1 MIQFRSVEENR
12 YDVALKMIGK
22 NIRSIRN
29 SKGLSMEAVAN
40 EANIEY
46 RQLGRIERG
55 EGNTTVASLLKIAD
69 ALKVNIGA
77 FFVVPD

>member
-1 MIQFRSVEENR
+1 MEDNR
-12 YDVALKMIGK
+12 YDAALKMIGK
-22 NIRSIRN
+22 NVRTIRN

-69 ALKVNIGA
+69 ALKVNVSE
-77 FFVVPD
+77 FFAS

>member
-1 MIQFRSVEENR
+1 MEENR
-12 YDVALKMIGK
+12 YEFALKMIGK
-22 NIRSIRN
+22 NVRAIRN

-55 EGNTTVASLLKIAD
+55 EGNTTIISLLKIAD
-69 ALKVNIGA
+69 ALKVDVSN
-77 FFVVPD
+77 FFTKQ

>member
-1 MIQFRSVEENR
+1 VDDNR
-12 YDVALKMIGK
+12 YEATLKMIGD
-22 NIRSIRN
+22 NIRTIRN

-55 EGNTTVASLLKIAD
+55 EGNTTIASLVKIAA
-69 ALKVNIGA
+69 ALKVNLSE
-77 FFVVPD
+77 FFQG

>member
-1 MIQFRSVEENR
+1 MEDNR
-12 YDVALKMIGK
+12 YDAALKMIGK

-29 SKGLSMEAVAN
+29 SKGLSMEEVAN

-55 EGNTTVASLLKIAD
+55 EGNVTVNSLLKIAD
-69 ALKVNIGA
+69 ALKVDISK
-77 FFVVPD
+77 FFAS